1 MMITNNFLY
10 FKTKKSFQ
18 ESLSEIKNTS
28 IAFIEDS
35 SEIYTH
41 GNFFSNTYQC
51 PGALQ
56 VLTNW
61 STTDVESIVGNWD
74 EFTKAVSD
82 GKAIIASTYWEDRI
96 YTDVCMVV
104 LDLGYYNLYVT
115 VGSFQFVFLIS
126 EDNFYTRGTDGSTA
140 EGNWSDWEK
149 INKEIGLS
157 TSTTDGL
164 MSSSDKIK
172 LDFINLNKKKYF

>member
-82 GKAIIASTYWEDRI
+82 GKAIIASTY
-96 YTDVCMVV
+96 
-104 LDLGYYNLYVT
+104 
-115 VGSFQFVFLIS
+115 
-126 EDNFYTRGTDGSTA
+126 
-140 EGNWSDWEK
+140 
-149 INKEIGLS
+149 
-157 TSTTDGL
+157 
-164 MSSSDKIK
+164 
-172 LDFINLNKKKYF
+172 

>member
-61 STTDVESIVGNWD
+61 STTDVESIVGNW
-74 EFTKAVSD
+74 
-82 GKAIIASTYWEDRI
+82 
-96 YTDVCMVV
+96 
-104 LDLGYYNLYVT
+104 
-115 VGSFQFVFLIS
+115 
-126 EDNFYTRGTDGSTA
+126 
-140 EGNWSDWEK
+140 SDWEK